1 MNFFQRKFQL
11 AQPLKKKEFLR
22 FALSS
27 VLLAGSVATISTA
40 QAQTLC
46 VFDLSG
52 TSGDYYAFMKDYALA
67 AQKWSVM
74 IDLKAYNK
82 EEKAISDYKQGKCDA
97 ISATSF
103 STREFNKFTGSINA
117 VGAIPSNT
125 VARNLLL
132 LLGHPKL
139 APEMVENGHEALGAI
154 PIGSAYLTVKDRSV
168 SSLIKIEGKR
178 VGVLASDPV
187 QRRMIERVGGE
198 PVLMG
203 VDTAI
208 LKVQDPKVD
217 IVPLPSYSFEAFELY
232 RALGNKG
239 GIARFPI
246 SFMTMNVIAH
256 QNAFPKTFG
265 IQSRAWFASQSPRL
279 MKKIQYYDNKVPA
292 RYWFDIPADDQ
303 VGYFRLIRQMRLEF
317 VQNQIYH
324 PKMMNLLK
332 RLRCQQNPQEP
343 ECKTRGE

>member
-1 MNFFQRKFQL
+1 MKFFQPNDQL
-11 AQPLKKKEFLR
+11 AQPQKNKGFAK
-22 FALSS
+22 FAL
-27 VLLAGSVATISTA
+27 LPFLMAGSVMATTA

-52 TSGDYYAFMKDYALA
+52 TSGDYFAFMKDYALA

-82 EEKAISDYKQGKCDA
+82 EEQAIHDYKLGKCDA
-97 ISATSF
+97 VSATSF
-103 STREFNKFTGSINA
+103 STREFNQFTGSINA

-139 APEMVENGHEALGAI
+139 APDMLQNGHEAIGAI
-154 PIGSAYLTVKDRSV
+154 PIGSAYLTIKDRNV
-168 SSLIKIEGKR
+168 NDLIKIEGKR

-187 QRRMIERVGGE
+187 QRRMITQVGGE
-198 PVLMG
+198 PVLMQ

-208 LKVQDPKVD
+208 LKVQDPTVD
-217 IVPLPSYSFEAFELY
+217 IVPLPSYSFDAFELY

-265 IQSRAWFASQSPRL
+265 AQSRAWFAAQSPRL
-279 MKKIQYYDNKVPA
+279 MKKIQYYDDKVPA
-292 RYWFDIPADDQ
+292 RYWFDIPADNQ
-303 VGYFRLIRQMRLEF
+303 VAYFQLIRKMRLEF
-317 VQNQIYH
+317 VQNQTYH
-324 PKMMNLLK
+324 PKMMHLLK

-343 ECKTRGE
+343 ECKTRDE